1 MRGLF
6 RLNWTQFVVKVR
18 GRTKSVGVRDE
29 DAEGERVG
37 RRQAI
42 GCDRPVEE
50 NEKKKTKEKYFTFKC
65 KVQMF
70 LTSVHQVKSSFV
82 SLS

>member
-29 DAEGERVG
+29 DAEDERVRWG
-37 RRQAI
+37 QVI
-42 GCDRPVEE
+42 GFDRPVEE
-50 NEKKKTKEKYFTFKC
+50 KEKYFTFKC
-65 KVQMF
+65 KVQTFM
-70 LTSVHQVKSSFV
+70 TSVHQVKSSFV
-82 SLS
+82 

>member
-29 DAEGERVG
+29 DAEDERV
-37 RRQAI
+37 RQRQVI

-50 NEKKKTKEKYFTFKC
+50 NEKNKRKIFY
-65 KVQMF
+65 
-70 LTSVHQVKSSFV
+70 L
-82 SLS
+82 

>member
-29 DAEGERVG
+29 DAEDESV
-37 RRQAI
+37 RQRQVI
-42 GCDRPVEE
+42 GCDQS
-50 NEKKKTKEKYFTFKC
+50 EKNKRKIFY
-65 KVQMF
+65 
-70 LTSVHQVKSSFV
+70 L
-82 SLS
+82 